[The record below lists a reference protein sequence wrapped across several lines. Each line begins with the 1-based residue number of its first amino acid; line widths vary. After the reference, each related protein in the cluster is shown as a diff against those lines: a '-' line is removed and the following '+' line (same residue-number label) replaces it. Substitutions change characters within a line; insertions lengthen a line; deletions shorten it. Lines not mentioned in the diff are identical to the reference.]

1 MHAVL
6 TRAATSLMQKSWNGF
21 IPRKKINPVAVLDSL
36 IKNKGKN
43 VEEYEPVN
51 RQYNL
56 LKNYLLKYYIIK
68 RNGGW
73 QKINAEKKSYKLEN
87 SSATI
92 ALIKKRLLME
102 GDLTQNDTTGVFDT
116 ATQNVVKNF
125 QHRYGLKEDGVA
137 DSSIINEMNKPVDE
151 AIRKI
156 LINMERIRWVPA
168 LPTTDYL
175 LVNIPEFRL
184 HAYEKGNYQWS
195 MNVVVGSE
203 MHSTVIFTGT
213 LKYVVFSPYW
223 NVPASILKN
232 EILPAISRNKNYLA
246 AHNMEWNGNTVRQKP
261 GPGNSLG
268 LVKFLFPNSYNI
280 YLHDTPSKSLFDENK
295 RAFSHGCIRL
305 SEPKKL
311 AVFLLR
317 NDKNWDSQ
325 KITKAMNAG
334 KEQYVTL
341 KEPVPVFI
349 GYFTSWVDRN
359 GKLNF
364 RDDVYGH
371 DKKMS
376 DHLFATASLQ

>member
-1 MHAVL
+1 
-6 TRAATSLMQKSWNGF
+6 MQKSWNGF

-43 VEEYEPVN
+43 VEKYEPVN

-168 LPTTDYL
+168 QPTTDYL

-203 MHSTVIFTGT
+203 MHNTVIFTGT

-223 NVPASILKN
+223 NVPSSILKN
-232 EILPAISRNKNYLA
+232 EILPAIRRNKNYLA
-246 AHNMEWNGNTVRQKP
+246 AHNMEWNDNSVRQKP
-261 GPGNSLG
+261 GSRNSLG

-334 KEQYVTL
+334 GEQYVTL